1 MTSGILQFLCYW
13 LLILLSVVVLA
24 LPYVANFGAQILL
37 RDYGFRAQVC
47 GFLSFRNVFFKYR
60 VKMNLHALVFIR
72 QVSVRINF
80 PKSFDEI
87 LSRQSKNEG
96 WLSIRVEGLQVNL
109 MLKDDFATWG
119 SDRVQ
124 LIEIIDKIRDKLT
137 REGLLLKKEKRKVAD
152 TNN

>member
-1 MTSGILQFLCYW
+1 
-13 LLILLSVVVLA
+13 
-24 LPYVANFGAQILL
+24 
-37 RDYGFRAQVC
+37 
-47 GFLSFRNVFFKYR
+47 
-60 VKMNLHALVFIR
+60 MNLHALVFIR